1 VKDTSL
7 EFLITDLDKALS
19 SAKLALKDEDSPEE
33 RTRRAR
39 EAKATYLTTFYLS
52 SRLTFTTPEATE
64 LHEKLNHLRIEL
76 SKLGIHV

>member
-19 SAKLALKDEDSPEE
+19 SAKLAVKDEDSPEE
-33 RTRRAR
+33 RTRRVR

-52 SRLTFTTPEATE
+52 SRLTFTTVEASE
-64 LHEKLNHLRIEL
+64 LHEKLNRLRIEL